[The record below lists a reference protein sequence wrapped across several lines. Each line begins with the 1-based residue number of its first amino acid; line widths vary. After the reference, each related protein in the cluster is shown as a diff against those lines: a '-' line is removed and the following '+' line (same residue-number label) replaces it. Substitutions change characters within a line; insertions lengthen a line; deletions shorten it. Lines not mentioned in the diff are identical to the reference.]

1 MSEKP
6 EKAEKADKAEKA
18 KNAPRPARLPL
29 LAVRDVVVFPH
40 MVLPLS
46 VGRPKSVR
54 AIEAS
59 MRSHAK
65 LLCVA
70 AQKDVTVEDPAPQDI
85 YGVGVLVEV
94 VQYLKMPDGTL
105 KVFLQ
110 AYARAATKDVAYA
123 EADGHW
129 NASLS
134 YPEPAGGKAGSE
146 HRALMRHALE
156 AAEEHGK
163 LSRRAPSDMPQLA
176 AIEDPSELADKLAAA
191 FISKAADR
199 QALLELVDAKS
210 RLEKLLV
217 LLKADIEILNLEK
230 KIHTRVKA
238 QIEKTQKEYYLNEQ
252 MKAIQKELRQKDD
265 FGQEIEDLRKA
276 IKDAKM
282 PEAAEAAAIKEL
294 GRLEKMAPFSP
305 ESTVSRTYLDW
316 MTHLPWSKRT
326 RDTIDLDK
334 AQKILDEDHAG
345 LPKAKER
352 ILEYLAVT
360 KLTKGLRGPILCF
373 AGPPGVGKT
382 SLARSIARAL
392 GRKFVR
398 MSLGGVR
405 DEAEIRGHRRTY
417 IGSLPGRL
425 IQHMRKAGSKNPLIL
440 LDEID
445 KMGMD
450 WRGDPSAALLE
461 VLDPEQNST
470 FVDHYLDVEYD
481 LSQVMFVCT
490 ANELD
495 NVPVTLRDRL
505 EVIRFSG
512 YTLHEKTAI
521 ARTHL
526 LPKAL
531 ESHGLKPGQLTIDE
545 PALERIVEEYTRESG
560 VRHLD
565 RELAAVCRKA
575 ARKILSAGA
584 KPASDGV
591 KAVAV
596 SAADVPKM
604 LGPAKFPRE
613 KNSFNGVGVSTGLAW
628 TEVGGSTLA
637 IEVVGVPGKGEVR
650 ITGRLGE
657 VMTESAQAAL
667 SHVKSMAA
675 ELGIPD
681 DAFRRRDYHIH
692 IPEGAVP
699 KDGPS
704 AGIALATALAS
715 LLSGRPVAEGVAMT
729 GEITLRGRV
738 LPIGG
743 LKEKVLAAD
752 REGLKTVLFPEAN
765 LKDLEDIPAE
775 VRERVKMV
783 PVTDFRQ
790 VAELA
795 LGAAPEGAPQ
805 SVKASWLPPAIRP
818 SQPPPPPPPGG
829 RA

>member
-1 MSEKP
+1 MIQ
-6 EKAEKADKAEKA
+6 
-18 KNAPRPARLPL
+18 
-29 LAVRDVVVFPH
+29 
-40 MVLPLS
+40 PLS
-46 VGRPKSVR
+46 VGRPKSVK
-54 AIEAS
+54 AIEAA
-59 MRSHAK
+59 MKDHAK
-65 LLCVA
+65 LLCVV
-70 AQKDVTVEDPAPQDI
+70 AQKDVTIEDPKAEDI
-85 YGVGVLVEV
+85 YSLGVLVEV
-94 VQYLKMPDGTL
+94 DQYLKMPDGTL
-105 KVFLQ
+105 KVYLRG
-110 AYARAATKDVAYA
+110 YARAIAKSMEFKTA
-123 EADGHW
+123 EGHW
-129 NASLS
+129 TALLA
-134 YPEPAGGKAGSE
+134 YPEGPAKTGVEVK
-146 HRALMRHALE
+146 ALMRHAIE
-156 AAEEHGK
+156 TCEEHDK
-163 LSRRAPSDMPQLA
+163 LTRRPPSEIVFA
-176 AIEDPSELADKLAAA
+176 EIEDSSELADRLSARTVARP
-191 FISKAADR
+191 ADR
-199 QALLELVDAKS
+199 QGLLEILDSKA
-210 RLEKLLV
+210 RLEKMIGI
-217 LLKADIEILNLEK
+217 LKAEIEVLNLER
-230 KIHTRVKA
+230 KIHSRVKT

-265 FGQEIEDLRKA
+265 FAQEIEDFKKA

-282 PEAAEAAAIKEL
+282 PEAAETASLKEL
-294 GRLEKMAPFSP
+294 ARLEKMAPFSP

-334 AQKILDEDHAG
+334 AQQVLDEDHAG

-373 AGPPGVGKT
+373 VGPPGVGKT
-382 SLARSIARAL
+382 SLARSIARSL

-425 IQHMRKAGSKNPLIL
+425 IQNLRKAGSKNPLIL

-470 FVDHYLDVEYD
+470 FLDHYIDIEFD

-495 NVPVTLRDRL
+495 AIPITLRDRL
-505 EVIRFSG
+505 EVMRFGG
-512 YTLHEKTAI
+512 YTQAEKAAI
-521 ARTHL
+521 VKSHL
-526 LPKAL
+526 LAKAL
-531 ESHGLKPGQLTIDE
+531 EAHGLKPGQLVLSDAAID
-545 PALERIVEEYTRESG
+545 RVIEEYTREAG

-565 RELAAVCRKA
+565 REIASLCRKA
-575 ARKILSAGA
+575 ARKVLSEKAELVEI
-584 KPASDGV
+584 GV
-591 KAVAV
+591 D
-596 SAADVPKM
+596 DVPKM

-613 KNSFNGVGVSTGLAW
+613 RNSFNGVGVSTGLAW

-637 IEVVGVPGKGEVR
+637 IEAVTVPGKGEVK

-667 SHVKSMAA
+667 SHVKSAAA
-675 ELGIPD
+675 ELGIPE
-681 DAFRRRDYHIH
+681 DAFRRRDFHLH
-692 IPEGAVP
+692 IPEGATP

-704 AGIALATALAS
+704 AGIAMATALAS
-715 LLSGRPVAEGVAMT
+715 LLSGRPVVEGLAMT

-752 REGLKTVLFPEAN
+752 REGLKTVLLPDAN

-775 VRERVKMV
+775 VLARLKMV
-783 PVTDFRQ
+783 PV
-790 VAELA
+790 
-795 LGAAPEGAPQ
+795 
-805 SVKASWLPPAIRP
+805 K
-818 SQPPPPPPPGG
+818 
-829 RA
+829 

>member
-1 MSEKP
+1 MTE
-6 EKAEKADKAEKA
+6 A
-18 KNAPRPARLPL
+18 KKSPPRPVRLPL

-46 VGRPKSVR
+46 VGRPKSVK
-54 AIEAS
+54 AIEAAMS
-59 MRSHAK
+59 DHSK
-65 LLCVA
+65 LLCVV
-70 AQKDVTVEDPAPQDI
+70 AQKDVAIEDPKAEEV
-85 YGVGVLVEV
+85 YSLGVLVEV

-110 AYARAATKDVAYA
+110 AHTRAAVKALEFSTSG
-123 EADGHW
+123 GHW
-129 NASLS
+129 VANLA
-134 YPEPAGGKAGSE
+134 YPESALKSGAEVK
-146 HRALMRHALE
+146 ALMRHALE
-156 AAEEHGK
+156 VGEEHGK
-163 LSRRAPSDMPQLA
+163 LARRTPSDLPIFAQ
-176 AIEDPSELADKLAAA
+176 IEDPSELCDKLAATTVA
-191 FISKAADR
+191 KPSDR
-199 QALLELVDAKS
+199 QSLLELIDAKA
-210 RLEKLLV
+210 RLEKLIV
-217 LLKADIEILNLEK
+217 ILKADIEILTLER
-230 KIHTRVKA
+230 KIHSRVKT

-265 FGQEIEDLRKA
+265 FAQEIEDIKKA

-282 PEAAEAAAIKEL
+282 PEDAETASLKEL
-294 GRLEKMAPFSP
+294 ARLEKMAPFSP

-334 AQKILDEDHAG
+334 AQAVLDADHAG

-352 ILEYLAVT
+352 IIEYLAVT

-382 SLARSIARAL
+382 SLAKSIARSL

-425 IQHMRKAGSKNPLIL
+425 IQNLRKAGSKNPLIL

-445 KMGMD
+445 KMGTD

-470 FVDHYLDVEYD
+470 FLDHYLDIEFD

-490 ANELD
+490 ANELEGI
-495 NVPVTLRDRL
+495 PVTLRDRL
-505 EVIRFSG
+505 EVIRFGG
-512 YTLHEKTAI
+512 YTQSEKTAI

-526 LPKAL
+526 LPKAF
-531 ESHGLKPGQLTIDE
+531 EAHGLKPAQLVIDA
-545 PALERIVEEYTRESG
+545 PALDRVVEEYTRESG

-565 RELAAVCRKA
+565 RELASLCRKA
-575 ARKILSAGA
+575 ARKILAD
-584 KPASDGV
+584 KVEVVTVCVD
-591 KAVAV
+591 
-596 SAADVPKM
+596 DVPKL
-604 LGPAKFPRE
+604 LGPAKFPRDR
-613 KNSFNGVGVSTGLAW
+613 NSFNGVGVSTGLAW
-628 TEVGGSTLA
+628 SEVGGSTLA
-637 IEVVGVPGKGEVR
+637 IEVVAVPGKGEVK

-657 VMTESAQAAL
+657 VMTESAQAAW
-667 SHVKSMAA
+667 SHVKSVAA
-675 ELGIPD
+675 ELGIPE
-681 DAFRRRDYHIH
+681 DAFRRRDFHLH
-692 IPEGAVP
+692 VPEGATP

-704 AGIALATALAS
+704 AGIAMATALAS
-715 LLSGRPVAEGVAMT
+715 LLSGRPVVEGVAMT

-752 REGLKTVLFPEAN
+752 REGLKTVFFPEAN
-765 LKDLEDIPAE
+765 RKDLEEIPAE
-775 VRERVKMV
+775 VQARVKLV
-783 PVTDFRQ
+783 AVSHFRD
-790 VAELA
+790 VAALA
-795 LGAAPEGAPQ
+795 LGERAASLPQTKAPWLAGVQPAAAPNPT
-805 SVKASWLPPAIRP
+805 RP
-818 SQPPPPPPPGG
+818 S
-829 RA
+829 